1 MSTADTPPPR
11 TASLPPFPRPAAGR
25 DSTRSQ
31 LRPVTQRRSWGSF
44 RAISALVLREMST
57 SYGRVT
63 GGYFWAIGEPV
74 GGIMILA
81 IIFSLGFRNPPIGT
95 NFAIFYATG
104 LVPFLFYSDIAQ
116 KLSQAIQYSR
126 SLLAYPAVTFVDA
139 ILGRLITN
147 VITQLLVAYIVFAGI
162 TLTMETR
169 TDPQLPEIALS
180 LAMAAVLGSGIGVL
194 NCFLFTAFPSWLK
207 IWQILTRP
215 LLIMSCVIFMFD
227 TVPQPWRDWL
237 WWNPIV
243 HIVGQMRKA
252 FYPSYSG
259 DYVSPAY
266 CFGVG
271 LICMTLGLAL
281 LLRYHRDL
289 LNG

>member
-1 MSTADTPPPR
+1 MSTTETPPPSI
-11 TASLPPFPRPAAGR
+11 AAIPPFPRVAASKNR
-25 DSTRSQ
+25 ATPT
-31 LRPVTQRRSWGSF
+31 LRPVTRRRSWGSG
-44 RAISALVLREMST
+44 RAIGALVLREMST
-57 SYGRVT
+57 SYGRVS
-63 GGYFWAIGEPV
+63 GGYLWAIAEPV

-104 LVPFLFYSDIAQ
+104 LVPFLFYSDISQ
-116 KLSQAIQYSR
+116 KLSQAIQFSR
-126 SLLAYPAVTFVDA
+126 SLLAYPAVTFMDA
-139 ILGRLITN
+139 ILGRLFTN
-147 VITQLLVAYIVFAGI
+147 VVTQLLVAYIVFAGI

-180 LAMAAVLGSGIGVL
+180 LAMAGVLGLGIGVL
-194 NCFLFTAFPSWLK
+194 NCFLFTGFPW
-207 IWQILTRP
+207 WQKVWMILNRP
-215 LLIMSCVIFMFD
+215 LMIASCVIFMFD

-237 WWNPIV
+237 WWNPLV
-243 HIVGQMRKA
+243 HVVGQMRKA

-266 CFGVG
+266 VFGVG
-271 LICMTLGLAL
+271 LICLTLGLTL

>member
-1 MSTADTPPPR
+1 M
-11 TASLPPFPRPAAGR
+11 
-25 DSTRSQ
+25 TR
-31 LRPVTQRRSWGSF
+31 RRSWGSG
-44 RAISALVLREMST
+44 RAIGALVLREMST
-57 SYGRVT
+57 SYGRVS
-63 GGYFWAIGEPV
+63 GGYLWAIAEPV

-104 LVPFLFYSDIAQ
+104 LVPFLFYSDISQ
-116 KLSQAIQYSR
+116 KLSQAIQFSR
-126 SLLAYPAVTFVDA
+126 SLLAYPAVTFMDA
-139 ILGRLITN
+139 ILGRLFTN
-147 VITQLLVAYIVFAGI
+147 VVTQLLVAYIVFAGI

-180 LAMAAVLGSGIGVL
+180 LAMAGVLGLGIGVL
-194 NCFLFTAFPSWLK
+194 NCFLFTGFPW
-207 IWQILTRP
+207 WQKVWMILNRP
-215 LLIMSCVIFMFD
+215 LMIASCVIFMFD

-237 WWNPIV
+237 WWNPLV
-243 HIVGQMRKA
+243 HVVGQMRKA

-266 CFGVG
+266 VFGVG
-271 LICMTLGLAL
+271 LICLTLGLTL